1 MLVSAAVICTHAEAF
16 LRQTQN
22 SLTFFDQLLIRVHY
36 PTEFSLVWLLQEVLF
51 DYKQG

>member
-1 MLVSAAVICTHAEAF
+1 MLVSAAVIYAHAEAF

-22 SLTFFDQLLIRVHY
+22 SLTFVDQLPYIIL
-36 PTEFSLVWLLQEVLF
+36 LGLLWLLQEVLF